1 MTTTNETTSI
11 INDIEETVHIK
22 KSAAPK
28 IVFIVPYRD
37 REHHLKFFSVYMK
50 HVMSDYD
57 PSMYEIYIV
66 HQTDGRPFNRGG
78 MKNIGFLAVKE
89 KYPNEYQDITF
100 VFNDVDTVPCDKGV
114 IQYET
119 RAGIVKHFY
128 GVKFALGG
136 IFSIKGGDFERTNG
150 FPNFWAWGGEDNY
163 MQHRVLQ
170 SGLKIDR
177 RGFFPLQHP
186 SILQM
191 VEGIMR
197 TISRSE
203 AEMVFY
209 KTTNDGLHTIQNLSY
224 KEEQSSRSANTVD
237 FQYIH
242 VSHFDCAYSHAS
254 NTYEEQNIHEEK
266 RIKFKSRGITVAAQ
280 EEQQRALH
288 QQQVLA
294 EQEERRIRIQRQQ
307 QQQQQ
312 QRLQQQQ
319 QQQRLQQQQQQQ
331 RLQQQQQPQPQQRL
345 QQQPQPQ
352 QPQPQQRLQ
361 QQQQQPQPQRV
372 VRRVRGGFF

>member
-1 MTTTNETTSI
+1 MTTIDTQEVEASASVVNK
-11 INDIEETVHIK
+11 K
-22 KSAAPK
+22 KSTVPK

-37 REHHLKFFSVYMK
+37 RENHLKFFSVYMK

-57 PSMYEIYIV
+57 PLTYEIYIV
-66 HQTDGRPFNRGG
+66 HQKDNRPFNRGG
-78 MKNIGFLAVKE
+78 MKNIGFLTVKE
-89 KYPNEYQDITF
+89 KYPNDYKDITF
-100 VFNDVDTVPCDKGV
+100 VFNDVDTVPYDKGI

-119 RAGIVKHFY
+119 RTGIVKHFY

-163 MQHRVLQ
+163 MQYRVLQ

-186 SILQM
+186 NILQM

-209 KTTNDGLHTIQNLSY
+209 KTTNDGLYTIQNLSY
-224 KEEQSSRSANTVD
+224 KEEECSTSNNEVD
-237 FQYIH
+237 FRYIH

-254 NTYEEQNIHEEK
+254 NTYEQQNIHEEK
-266 RIKFKSRGITVAAQ
+266 RIKFKSRGFAAATQ
-280 EEQQRALH
+280 EEQQRAMH
-288 QQQVLA
+288 QQQVLM
-294 EQEERRIRIQRQQ
+294 EQEQQRRTRIQIQQQQQQQHLQRHQRQQSQQQQQNLQSQ

-312 QRLQQQQ
+312 QR
-319 QQQRLQQQQQQQ
+319 
-331 RLQQQQQPQPQQRL
+331 
-345 QQQPQPQ
+345 
-352 QPQPQQRLQ
+352 
-361 QQQQQPQPQRV
+361 V
-372 VRRVRGGFF
+372 FRRVRRGFF

>member
-1 MTTTNETTSI
+1 MNEEGAQT
-11 INDIEETVHIK
+11 EEMIHTK
-22 KSAAPK
+22 KAVAPK

-50 HVMSDYD
+50 HVLSDYD
-57 PSMYEIYIV
+57 PSTYEIYII
-66 HQTDGRPFNRGG
+66 HQKDSRPFNRGG

-100 VFNDVDTVPCDKGV
+100 VFNDVDTVPYDKG
-114 IQYET
+114 ILQYET

-163 MQHRVLQ
+163 MQYRVLQ
-170 SGLKIDR
+170 CGLKIDR

-186 SILQM
+186 NILQM

-209 KTTNDGLHTIQNLSY
+209 KTTNDGLYTLQNVVF
-224 KEEQSSRSANTVD
+224 KEENNSNTNAID
-237 FQYIH
+237 FRFIH
-242 VSHFDCAYSHAS
+242 VSHFDCMYSDAS

-266 RIKFKSRGITVAAQ
+266 RIKFKSRGVAAATQ
-280 EEQQRALH
+280 EEQQRAVH

-294 EQEERRIRIQRQQ
+294 EQEQRRIRIQMQQQLQRQHLQRQQ
-307 QQQQQ
+307 PQQQQYSQSQQQQQ
-312 QRLQQQQ
+312 QR
-319 QQQRLQQQQQQQ
+319 
-331 RLQQQQQPQPQQRL
+331 
-345 QQQPQPQ
+345 
-352 QPQPQQRLQ
+352 
-361 QQQQQPQPQRV
+361 V
-372 VRRVRGGFF
+372 VRRIRRGFF

>member
-1 MTTTNETTSI
+1 MNEEGAQT
-11 INDIEETVHIK
+11 EEMIHTK
-22 KSAAPK
+22 KSIAPK

-50 HVMSDYD
+50 HVLSDYD
-57 PSMYEIYIV
+57 PSTYEIYII
-66 HQTDGRPFNRGG
+66 HQKDTRPFNRGG

-89 KYPNEYQDITF
+89 KYPNEYQDMTF
-100 VFNDVDTVPCDKGV
+100 VFNDVDTVPYDKD
-114 IQYET
+114 ILQYET

-163 MQHRVLQ
+163 MQYRVLQ
-170 SGLKIDR
+170 CGLKIDR

-186 SILQM
+186 NILQM

-209 KTTNDGLHTIQNLSY
+209 KTTNDGLYTLQNVVF
-224 KEEQSSRSANTVD
+224 KEENNSNTNANAID
-237 FQYIH
+237 FRFIH
-242 VSHFDCAYSHAS
+242 VSHFDCMYSHAS
-254 NTYEEQNIHEEK
+254 TAYEQQNIHEEK
-266 RIKFKSRGITVAAQ
+266 RIKFKSRGVAAAAQ
-280 EEQQRALH
+280 EEQQRAMH

-294 EQEERRIRIQRQQ
+294 EQEQRRIRIQMQQQLQRQHLQRQQ
-307 QQQQQ
+307 PQQQQYSQSQQQQQ
-312 QRLQQQQ
+312 QR
-319 QQQRLQQQQQQQ
+319 
-331 RLQQQQQPQPQQRL
+331 
-345 QQQPQPQ
+345 
-352 QPQPQQRLQ
+352 
-361 QQQQQPQPQRV
+361 V
-372 VRRVRGGFF
+372 VRRIRRGFF

>member
-1 MTTTNETTSI
+1 MTINETTTV
-11 INDIEETVHIK
+11 NDDVKIEDTPP
-22 KSAAPK
+22 APK

-50 HVMSDYD
+50 HVLSDYD
-57 PSMYEIYIV
+57 PSTYEIYIV
-66 HQTDGRPFNRGG
+66 HQKDGRPFNRGG

-89 KYPNEYQDITF
+89 KYPNEYQDMTF
-100 VFNDVDTVPCDKGV
+100 VFNDVDTVPYDKGV

-119 RAGIVKHFY
+119 RAGVVKHFY

-163 MQHRVLQ
+163 MQYRVLQ
-170 SGLKIDR
+170 CGLKIDR

-186 SILQM
+186 NILQM

-209 KTTNDGLHTIQNLSY
+209 KTTNDGLSTIQNLNY
-224 KEEQSSRSANTVD
+224 KEEPRLDHDHCNNAVHHR
-237 FQYIH
+237 FIH

-254 NTYEEQNIHEEK
+254 NTYEEQNIHDEK
-266 RIKFKSRGITVAAQ
+266 RIKFKSKGIAAASQ

-288 QQQVLA
+288 QQQLLA
-294 EQEERRIRIQRQQ
+294 EQEERRIRIQKQQ
-307 QQQQQ
+307 QQQQW
-312 QRLQQQQ
+312 QQ
-319 QQQRLQQQQQQQ
+319 QQQR
-331 RLQQQQQPQPQQRL
+331 
-345 QQQPQPQ
+345 
-352 QPQPQQRLQ
+352 QRLQ
-361 QQQQQPQPQRV
+361 QQQQQPQQQPQPQQQQQPQRFA
-372 VRRVRGGFF
+372 RRVRRGYF

>member
-1 MTTTNETTSI
+1 MKLTVNDAEKIVI
-11 INDIEETVHIK
+11 INVDETEATK
-22 KSAAPK
+22 KSIAPK

-50 HVMSDYD
+50 HVLSDYD
-57 PSMYEIYIV
+57 PSSYEIYIV
-66 HQTDGRPFNRGG
+66 HQKDGRPFNRGG

-100 VFNDVDTVPCDKGV
+100 VFNDVDTVPYDSDI

-163 MQHRVLQ
+163 MQYRVLQ

-186 SILQM
+186 NILQM

-209 KTTNDGLHTIQNLSY
+209 KTTNDGLHTIQNLNY
-224 KEEQSSRSANTVD
+224 NEEEKLNTNAVD
-237 FQYIH
+237 FCYIH

-266 RIKFKSRGITVAAQ
+266 RIKFKSRGIASAAQ
-280 EEQQRALH
+280 EEQQRAMH
-288 QQQVLA
+288 QQQVLS
-294 EQEERRIRIQRQQ
+294 EQEQRRIRMHQQ
-307 QQQQQ
+307 QQQQQQQQRLQTQQQ

-319 QQQRLQQQQQQQ
+319 QQQRLQQQQTQT
-331 RLQQQQQPQPQQRL
+331 QQPQPQQ
-345 QQQPQPQ
+345 
-352 QPQPQQRLQ
+352 
-361 QQQQQPQPQRV
+361 QPQRV
-372 VRRVRGGFF
+372 VRRVRRGFF